1 MTTSPARSPQITG
14 HRIAVV
20 DCPEKAISHPEVKE
34 TTTAQFSVD
43 SKTELKIE
51 LKKELKTGL
60 KTGPKTERKTAYAI
74 DPLVDRRWEEL
85 VQTHLRASV
94 FHSSAWLKALSRT
107 YQYEPIAYT
116 TSPAGQKLENALV
129 LCRIQSWL
137 TGRRLV
143 SLPFSDHCE
152 PLVDARED
160 LDAIMAALEQDS
172 RERDLRYIE
181 LRPLQPIEIETSLR
195 HSTVPY
201 TFHQLDLAPGLPT
214 LFANCHKNSTQRK
227 ILRAEREGLR
237 YREGSS
243 EEFVEHFYGLHT
255 ITRRRH
261 RRPPQP
267 RKWFVNLIDC
277 FGDALKIR
285 VAFKVN
291 RPVAAVITIR
301 HKGTM
306 VYKYG
311 GSDPRFNHLGSM
323 HLLLWAAIE
332 EAKTANLQSF
342 DFGRTDADQKG
353 LITFKKRWGSTQSDM
368 VYSRYALSEDV
379 AHMFE
384 ASGSWKSRVAKHLLS
399 RMQPGILSVVGRALY
414 RHVG

>member
-1 MTTSPARSPQITG
+1 MATSPARPLENTA

-20 DCPEKAISHPEVKE
+20 DCPEQARSLPEVKE
-34 TTTAQFSVD
+34 TATALSSVD

-51 LKKELKTGL
+51 PKIGPKIELKT
-60 KTGPKTERKTAYAI
+60 EAKTAHGI
-74 DPLVDRRWEEL
+74 DPLIDRRWEEL
-85 VQTHLRASV
+85 VQRHPRASV

-107 YQYEPIAYT
+107 YQYQPIAYT
-116 TSPAGQKLENALV
+116 TSPADQKLENAIV

-172 RERDLRYIE
+172 REWDLRYIE
-181 LRPLQPIEIETSLR
+181 LRPLQQLEIGTSLH

-237 YREGSS
+237 YREGST

-255 ITRRRH
+255 ITRKRH

-285 VAFKVN
+285 VAFKGN
-291 RPVAAVITIR
+291 RPLAAVITIR

-311 GSDPRFNHLGSM
+311 GSDPLFNHLGSM

-332 EAKTANLQSF
+332 EAKAADLQSF

-353 LITFKKRWGSTQSDM
+353 LITFKKRWGTTQSDL
-368 VYSRYALSEDV
+368 VYSRYAHSQDV

-384 ASGSWKSRVAKHLLS
+384 ASGSWKSKVARHLLS

>member
-1 MTTSPARSPQITG
+1 LIECVTET
-14 HRIAVV
+14 
-20 DCPEKAISHPEVKE
+20 EKAPS
-34 TTTAQFSVD
+34 SV
-43 SKTELKIE
+43 E
-51 LKKELKTGL
+51 
-60 KTGPKTERKTAYAI
+60 PQTAYCI
-74 DPLVDRRWEEL
+74 GPLIDRRWDRF
-85 VQTHLRASV
+85 VQRHPRASV
-94 FHSSAWLKALSRT
+94 FHSSAWLEALSRT
-107 YQYEPIAYT
+107 YQYPSIAYT
-116 TSPAGQKLENALV
+116 TSPAGQELESAIV
-129 LCRIQSWL
+129 FCRVESWL

-152 PLVDARED
+152 PLVDAQDD
-160 LDAIMAALEQDS
+160 LDAIMIELEQES
-172 RERDLRYIE
+172 RRGQWRYVE
-181 LRPLQPIEIETSLR
+181 LRPLRRFEIVTSL
-195 HSTVPY
+195 HHMTVPY
-201 TFHQLDLAPGLPT
+201 SFHQLDLEPSLST
-214 LFANCHKNSTQRK
+214 LFRNCHKNSTQRK

-237 YREGSS
+237 YREGST
-243 EEFVEHFYGLHT
+243 EEFLEHFYGLHT
-255 ITRRRH
+255 ITRKRH

-285 VAFKVN
+285 VAFKDN
-291 RPVAAVITIR
+291 CPVAAVITIR

-332 EAKTANLQSF
+332 EAKAADLQLF

-353 LITFKKRWGSTQSDM
+353 LITFKKRWGTAQSDLM
-368 VYSRYALSEDV
+368 YSRYALSEDV

-384 ASGSWKSRVAKHLLS
+384 TFAGNWKSRMARRVLAH
-399 RMQPGILSVVGRALY
+399 MQPGILSAVGRALY